1 MSVGGIEV
9 DAEIA
14 DVVVGAALS
23 TGWVDPAIA
32 VAPGAMAGV
41 VGVDGAEA
49 REARTSSVPA
59 GGVVGETVALDSGA
73 PATWWSSL
81 WPHINAVQSTAGMAA
96 IAIAPTGRS
105 PPRRAS
111 WTESDM

>member
-1 MSVGGIEV
+1 VSVGGIEV

-14 DVVVGAALS
+14 DAVVGAALS
-23 TGWVDPAIA
+23 TGGVDPAIA
-32 VAPGAMAGV
+32 VVTGAVAGA

-49 REARTSSVPA
+49 RDARTSSVAA

-81 WPHINAVQSTAGMAA
+81 
-96 IAIAPTGRS
+96 
-105 PPRRAS
+105 
-111 WTESDM
+111 

>member
-1 MSVGGIEV
+1 VLPRLDAGACVSVGGIEV

-14 DVVVGAALS
+14 DAVVGAALS

-32 VAPGAMAGV
+32 VVTGA

-49 REARTSSVPA
+49 RDARTSSVAA

-81 WPHINAVQSTAGMAA
+81 
-96 IAIAPTGRS
+96 
-105 PPRRAS
+105 
-111 WTESDM
+111 